1 MSDRAALVAAARDT
15 IAQGSQSFAAASKL
29 FAPATRERAWL
40 LYAWC
45 RAADDMT
52 DGQELGHGA
61 SALDDPAAAQ
71 ARLEALTALALYSGE
86 EVPLPFAALRAVAHE
101 TAMPARFIE
110 DHLAGFALDAAGW
123 QPQSGDDLLRY
134 CYHVAGTVGC
144 MMAVV
149 MGVSPQDEDTL
160 DRACDLGLAFQL
172 ANIARDV
179 VPDAHAGRCYLPAEW
194 LDAAGLDAGRLADP
208 QALPA
213 LAALAARLVEMAR
226 PYRRSARVGAAR
238 LPGGWRCWPPMR
250 SMALS
255 GKKSWRAAPTP
266 GTNAYGSAA
275 EEKSCCWGKRCCAAF
290 QLLRQLRATGSGP
303 GPVSPDATACAAR
316 RFANGAAARGAVP
329 TAAPTESQ
337 S

>member
-110 DHLAGFALDAAGW
+110 DHLAGFALDA
-123 QPQSGDDLLRY
+123 
-134 CYHVAGTVGC
+134 
-144 MMAVV
+144 
-149 MGVSPQDEDTL
+149 
-160 DRACDLGLAFQL
+160 
-172 ANIARDV
+172 
-179 VPDAHAGRCYLPAEW
+179 
-194 LDAAGLDAGRLADP
+194 
-208 QALPA
+208 
-213 LAALAARLVEMAR
+213 LAARLVEMAR

-238 LPGGWRCWPPMR
+238 LPGR
-250 SMALS
+250 SRLAVL
-255 GKKSWRAAPTP
+255 AADAIY
-266 GTNAYGSAA
+266 GTIG
-275 EEKSCCWGKRCCAAF
+275 EKV
-290 QLLRQLRATGSGP
+290 L
-303 GPVSPDATACAAR
+303 
-316 RFANGAAARGAVP
+316 ARGTHAWDERVRVSGGGKILLLGQAMLRSLSAHEATSRDGLWTRP
-329 TAAPTESQ
+329 RQ

>member
-238 LPGGWRCWPPMR
+238 LPGR
-250 SMALS
+250 SRLAVL
-255 GKKSWRAAPTP
+255 AADAIY
-266 GTNAYGSAA
+266 GTIG
-275 EEKSCCWGKRCCAAF
+275 EKV
-290 QLLRQLRATGSGP
+290 L
-303 GPVSPDATACAAR
+303 
-316 RFANGAAARGAVP
+316 ARGTHAWDERVRVSGGGKILLLGQ
-329 TAAPTESQ
+329 AMLRSLSAPEATSRDGLWTRPRQ